1 MVDGTCLSGY
11 DREKGAICMEQREK
25 SLLPLVIPVAVSVL
39 VLCITAGYALYRYLS
54 ERAYRERWKDYD
66 DCGYA

>member
-1 MVDGTCLSGY
+1 
-11 DREKGAICMEQREK
+11 MEQREK